1 MQVKGIFLYD
11 VCLEVLNYVRTS
23 LIGPCANISWM
34 FLFFRLS
41 RSALNLHPKGSP
53 YFPQGK

>member
-23 LIGPCANISWM
+23 LIGPCANISLI
-34 FLFFRLS
+34 FLFF
-41 RSALNLHPKGSP
+41 SAEPLDLNLYPKGSP
-53 YFPQGK
+53 SFPQRK